1 MPVKKNRW
9 LDSLPFKLLDS
20 IRDDAERLMRDTN
33 PSVQFWTTAGDLLID
48 IDKVQ
53 PKIGQAVHAVI
64 AAGGDIE
71 ITAHNQAGRITVTL
85 VEASGLRHVLFDV
98 RQTSDHKSAA

>member
-1 MPVKKNRW
+1 MTLNI
-9 LDSLPFKLLDS
+9 
-20 IRDDAERLMRDTN
+20 IRIDEDPDDTN

-71 ITAHNQAGRITVTL
+71 ITAHNQAERITVTL
-85 VEASGLRHVLFDV
+85 VEPSGLRHVVFGDI
-98 RQTSDHKSAA
+98 RQTSEHQNAA